1 MAALL
6 TLLAIVCGVVLGR
19 AYGGNIDNL
28 KSYRPHLWQALAG
41 GIALQLLIVVGGLDG
56 GWAVGVE
63 LISSVA
69 LLCFAVAN
77 IRLGGMVLVVA
88 GLALNLIPT
97 LFDWGIPTSRDA
109 LVTAGI
115 VEDSDRGEIRLEGP
129 RHVATDADTFTWIG
143 ETIALP
149 TGQVI
154 SPGDALLQ
162 FGYLLVT
169 ASLLRGRV
177 LRHTGGN
184 SYRSTIAP
192 LGRGPA
198 PRRGPGL
205 HPTRLDPRGLGT
217 RRTRQPHIRV
227 EDRADEGYDD
237 ADELDEFDD

>member
-6 TLLAIVCGVVLGR
+6 TLLAIVCGVVLGL

-115 VEDSDRGEIRLEGP
+115 VEDSDRGEIRL
-129 RHVATDADTFTWIG
+129 
-143 ETIALP
+143 
-149 TGQVI
+149 
-154 SPGDALLQ
+154 
-162 FGYLLVT
+162 
-169 ASLLRGRV
+169 
-177 LRHTGGN
+177 
-184 SYRSTIAP
+184 
-192 LGRGPA
+192 
-198 PRRGPGL
+198 
-205 HPTRLDPRGLGT
+205 
-217 RRTRQPHIRV
+217 
-227 EDRADEGYDD
+227 
-237 ADELDEFDD
+237 